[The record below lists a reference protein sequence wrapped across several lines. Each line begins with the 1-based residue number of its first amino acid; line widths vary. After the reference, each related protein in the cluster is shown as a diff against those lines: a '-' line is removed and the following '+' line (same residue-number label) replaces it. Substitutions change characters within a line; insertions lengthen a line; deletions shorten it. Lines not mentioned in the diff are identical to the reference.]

1 MKTLIEKIASPVV
14 NDQILFL
21 QGDRNYTYI
30 KFLDGQQI
38 LCSHS
43 LGKFEQ
49 LLCSNGFIRVHKSFI
64 INHKYMESALKS
76 SLLLKGYP
84 LPVPVSRRR
93 KLNLVK
99 D

>member
-14 NDQILFL
+14 NEQILFL
-21 QGDRNYTYI
+21 QGDRNYTNI
-30 KFLDGQQI
+30 KFVDGQQM

-43 LGKFEQ
+43 LGKFEK

-64 INHKYMESALKS
+64 INQKYMESTLKNA
-76 SLLLKGYP
+76 LLLKGYP
-84 LPVPVSRRR
+84 LPIPVSGRR

-99 D
+99 G